1 MKERSLRLYKEKL
14 AEELEKDCS
23 KKLMVGNLLYVLLI
37 LWLAVAYYR
46 QIIVAQ
52 DFKNYS
58 MYAIMSKLGL

>member
-23 KKLMVGNLLYVLLI
+23 RKLMVGNVIYVLLL

-46 QIIVAQ
+46 QIIKTG

-58 MYAIMSKLGL
+58 FDALLHKLGL